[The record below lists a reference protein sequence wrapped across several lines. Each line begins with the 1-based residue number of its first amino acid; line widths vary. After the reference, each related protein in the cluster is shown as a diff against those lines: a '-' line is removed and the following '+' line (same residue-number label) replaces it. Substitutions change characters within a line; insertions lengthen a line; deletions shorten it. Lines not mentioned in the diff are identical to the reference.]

1 MLVENSVSTM
11 SAVGF
16 EAPMTATELMAPM
29 SAQPFGQEAPMSA
42 ASTEEYVKKAFTR
55 KEVIEATKTVGK
67 YVKANSLHYGQMAK
81 EQGLKATADQIKED
95 MVLDGYGAILDA
107 VGDNL
112 LALVPII
119 IIIALVPY
127 ISWQVIK
134 SFNISDLPS
143 EWTGGLDASTVWITA
158 SLLIGAIITIS
169 LVTLIIVQLKKFR
182 NNAD

>member
-1 MLVENSVSTM
+1 MIEASISTM
-11 SAVGF
+11 TAPKFGI
-16 EAPMTATELMAPM
+16 EAPMTAAQTED
-29 SAQPFGQEAPMSA
+29 F
-42 ASTEEYVKKAFTR
+42 VKQAFSR
-55 KEVIEATKTVGK
+55 REVIQATKEVGK
-67 YVKANSLHYGQMAK
+67 YVKANSLYYGQIAK
-81 EQGLKATADQIKED
+81 EQGVKVAAQKVEED
-95 MVLDGYGAILDA
+95 MRLDGYGAILDA

-134 SFNISDLPS
+134 SFNISDLPA

>member
-1 MLVENSVSTM
+1 MIIDASISTM
-11 SAVGF
+11 NAPTLGF
-16 EAPMTATELMAPM
+16 EAPMTAPCL
-29 SAQPFGQEAPMSA
+29 EAPMTA
-42 ASTEEYVKKAFTR
+42 RQTEEYVKQTFTR
-55 KEVIEATKTVGK
+55 AETIKATKEVGK
-67 YVKANSLHYGQMAK
+67 YVKANSFFYGQYAK
-81 EQGLKATADQIKED
+81 ENGVKATAQKVEED
-95 MVLDGYGAILDA
+95 MRLDGYGAILDA